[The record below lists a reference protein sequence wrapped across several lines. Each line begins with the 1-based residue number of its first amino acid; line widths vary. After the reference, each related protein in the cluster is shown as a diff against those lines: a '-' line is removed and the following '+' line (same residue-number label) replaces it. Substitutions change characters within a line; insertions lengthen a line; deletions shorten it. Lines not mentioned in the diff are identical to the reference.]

1 MCSSFT
7 RSHSHCGLIQQVRVA
22 VYTGYERREASE
34 QPFPDRL
41 VAPRSLLLYQLQ
53 LQLLRVLRHGVTL
66 PGNAVGIAGNEIEKN
81 NDH

>member
-22 VYTGYERREASE
+22 VYTGYERREASA
-34 QPFPDRL
+34 QPLTDRL
-41 VAPRSLLLYQLQ
+41 VAPRSLFLYQLQ

-66 PGNAVGIAGNEIEKN
+66 PGHAVGTAWKEIEEN
-81 NDH
+81 NGH